1 MSPVSPTFV
10 TPLASSSIRLGSPS
24 KDTIGNEPAGES
36 VRSTT
41 NSCVS
46 VPELVT
52 MNETVPSEAKGRDRS
67 MNMWVAIGL
76 AEADDDRL
84 IGRCVS
90 LRGRR
95 GGSFARPCSRG

>member
-10 TPLASSSIRLGSPS
+10 TPLASSSMRLGSPS
-24 KDTIGNEPAGES
+24 KDTIGNDPAGES

-52 MNETVPSEAKGRDRS
+52 MNETGPCVAYGRDRS
-67 MNMWVAIGL
+67 MNMWVASVSPRPTVIGWS
-76 AEADDDRL
+76 ADEY
-84 IGRCVS
+84 
-90 LRGRR
+90 
-95 GGSFARPCSRG
+95 PCGVAAAVPPPAL